1 MATNINVAP
10 KKSGGVLGAIGSILG
25 AVAGVAAAPLTGGA
39 SLIPT
44 LGTALTGAATGVGIG
59 KTAGAIGDAAMAPKG
74 VGAPIQN
81 KPSQFETP
89 TGITP
94 TAPGASPG
102 DAISR
107 AGSLLQDVSG
117 LQSGLK
123 SLSGG
128 IPPGIPSTLD
138 TSGLN
143 QPLNL
148 AGAFARRASK
158 YSLMGRP

>member
-10 KKSGGVLGAIGSILG
+10 KKSGGILGAIASTLG
-25 AVAGVAAAPLTGGA
+25 AIAGGVLAIPTGGA
-39 SLIPT
+39 SIPAAAAAI
-44 LGTALTGAATGVGIG
+44 GGGAASGVGIG
-59 KTAGAIGDAAMAPKG
+59 KTIGGLGDAAMAPK
-74 VGAPIQN
+74 VGAPLQN
-81 KPSQFETP
+81 RPSPYQS
-89 TGITP
+89 P
-94 TAPGASPG
+94 TAINPSAPQSSPM
-102 DAISR
+102 DAIGR
-107 AGSLLQDVSG
+107 AGSLIQDVSG

-128 IPPGIPSTLD
+128 IPSGLPSTLD

-148 AGAFARRASK
+148 AGAFARKASK